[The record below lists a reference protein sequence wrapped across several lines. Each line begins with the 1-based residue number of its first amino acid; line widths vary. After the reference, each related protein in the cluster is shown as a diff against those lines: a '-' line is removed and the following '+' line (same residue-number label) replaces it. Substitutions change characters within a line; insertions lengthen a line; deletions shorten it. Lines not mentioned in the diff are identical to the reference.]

1 MPIFTTIISALLVAL
16 NIAGTSMIVMQV
28 NIATT
33 ITILMIGAIGIIQ
46 LSIID
51 QKIRQSKKKQRFLMT
66 TS

>member
-51 QKIRQSKKKQRFLMT
+51 QKICQSKKKQRFLMT

>member
-1 MPIFTTIISALLVAL
+1 
-16 NIAGTSMIVMQV
+16 
-28 NIATT
+28 
-33 ITILMIGAIGIIQ
+33 MIGAIGIIQ